1 MPDVYNGKQEPPTAV
16 RWSKTTELITWI
28 SMMSEDMLPT
38 RGLSVLEHTQGTGPL
53 PDIALYID
61 LRCVCVYEALPA
73 TFSQSTQQLWRASKT
88 PMETQQ
94 WADTRS

>member
-1 MPDVYNGKQEPPTAV
+1 
-16 RWSKTTELITWI
+16 
-28 SMMSEDMLPT
+28 MMSEDMLPT
-38 RGLSVLEHTQGTGPL
+38 RGLSVLEDAQGTGPP

-88 PMETQQ
+88 PVDTQQ
-94 WADTRS
+94 WSEQTQDRNCAQMEALVRGCDKSPQMPY